1 VARSWGD
8 ANVGSDDVI
17 LLTVMEHHSNIVP
30 WQQLAQRTG
39 CRVVFAPLTATGQVD
54 EAELAKLFEAYA
66 GRIKLFAFLAV
77 SNVLGTITPVTRW
90 VAAAHEA
97 GALALVDAAQA
108 APHQPLD
115 VQAWD
120 ADFVV
125 FSGHKIC
132 GPTGIGVL
140 YGRERCLDAMPP
152 FLGGGSMINQVTVEG
167 FTPAELPTKFEAG
180 TPPIAEAIGLAEA
193 IRYLEA
199 IGLEKIHTYE
209 QELTQLLHRRLEGA
223 DGVRLLGPAV
233 QEKGGIVSFVLD
245 TVHAHDIA
253 HMLDQQGIAVRAGHH
268 CTMPLHDF
276 LGISSSTRA
285 SFYFYNTPEEAEA
298 VADAILAVRAQ
309 FAPTGRRRRRRN
321 A

>member
-1 VARSWGD
+1 
-8 ANVGSDDVI
+8 
-17 LLTVMEHHSNIVP
+17 
-30 WQQLAQRTG
+30 
-39 CRVVFAPLTATGQVD
+39 
-54 EAELAKLFEAYA
+54 
-66 GRIKLFAFLAV
+66 
-77 SNVLGTITPVTRW
+77 
-90 VAAAHEA
+90 
-97 GALALVDAAQA
+97 
-108 APHQPLD
+108 
-115 VQAWD
+115 
-120 ADFVV
+120 
-125 FSGHKIC
+125 
-132 GPTGIGVL
+132 
-140 YGRERCLDAMPP
+140 
-152 FLGGGSMINQVTVEG
+152 MINQVTVEG